1 LPKIDF
7 LKEKLVEAEKRVRF
21 LEAEVAEAAFS
32 KEKIRELEIQLSA
45 AETDKA
51 KIIADMMEDFHGK
64 LEKLSGDLVI
74 IFQTLINLPFF
85 SA

>member
-1 LPKIDF
+1 M
-7 LKEKLVEAEKRVRF
+7 KEKLVEAEERVRF

-64 LEKLSGDLVI
+64 FEKLSGDFVI
-74 IFQTLINLPFF
+74 IFQTLINFYPFF